1 MQFVYP
7 AFLFALS
14 AIAIPIIIHLFHFR
28 RFKKV
33 YFTNVKFLKEVKE
46 ESASRSK
53 LRNLLVLLMRIL
65 AIAFLV
71 FAFAQPF
78 IPNKN
83 TAVKNG
89 QKAVSL
95 YVDNSYSMDAQASDV
110 PLLEKAKQRARE
122 IVNAYDIGDEF
133 QVITCDF
140 EGRHQRLVSQEDALQ
155 LIDEVQPTYAV
166 QPISKVIAK
175 QKQVFNTAK
184 SEHKISY
191 LISDFQKNVTDLETI
206 QDSTFEVNLIPLQ
219 SVQLRNVSIDSA
231 WFEAP
236 VQMLNQTNRL
246 IVKVSNLSDDEV
258 EDVRLS
264 LQMNGQ
270 VKPLGNISLQANTS
284 TFDTVNITI
293 VRTGWH
299 EAALSITDFPVNFD
313 DTYYFTFNV
322 KKEIKILSINESL
335 GNRYINSAFGNT
347 AYFKIE
353 NQATSQINYSTLS
366 DYQLIILN
374 QLNNIPSGLA
384 SELQQYIA
392 DGGNVGVFP
401 NATSNLATYKSFLNS
416 INANELTPYQQ
427 KEREV
432 TYINT
437 DEFIF
442 NDVFINQSAN
452 LKLPTTTANFGVSR
466 SRAEEVLLRYRDGGS
481 FVSKYSFN
489 NGNLFLCAAPL
500 DTDVSNLVQNGEVF
514 VPLLYKMALATAKD
528 SRIAYIIGKDEV
540 IETDNK
546 TEGTETI
553 YKLKGKAEEFIP
565 GQKSLGNKVI
575 LNVNNQVREA
585 GFYSLFLEEKEI
597 LGKFAFNYDRRES
610 NLVYF
615 TDIEL
620 KDKGGELIDVI
631 AANTKADFKEIIGE
645 RSRGLVL
652 WKYCLLI
659 ALVFLLIEVLLLRFW
674 KG

>member
-14 AIAIPIIIHLFHFR
+14 AITIPIIIHLFHFR

-33 YFTNVKFLKEVKE
+33 YFTNVKFLQEVKE

-78 IPNKN
+78 VPNKN
-83 TAVKNG
+83 TTIKNG

-122 IVNAYDIGDEF
+122 IVSAYDIGDEF
-133 QVITCDF
+133 QIITCDF

-166 QPISKVIAK
+166 QNISKVILK

-191 LISDFQKNVTDLETI
+191 LISDFQQNVTDLETV
-206 QDSTFEVNLIPLQ
+206 QDTSIEMNLVPLQ

-264 LQMNGQ
+264 LKMNGQ
-270 VKPLGNISLQANTS
+270 VKPLGNINLQANAS
-284 TFDTVNITI
+284 TFDTVNVTI
-293 VRTGWH
+293 IRTGWH
-299 EAALSITDFPVNFD
+299 EAELNITDFPVNFD

-322 KKEIKILSINESL
+322 KKEVKILSINENM
-335 GNRYINSAFGNT
+335 GNRYVNSVFGNS
-347 AYFKIE
+347 AYFKVE
-353 NQATSQINYSTLS
+353 NQSTNQINYSKLS

-374 QLNNIPSGLA
+374 QLNNISSGLA
-384 SELQQYIA
+384 SQLRQYIE
-392 DGGNVGVFP
+392 DGGNLGVFP
-401 NATSNLATYKSFLNS
+401 SATSNLASYKSFLNS
-416 INANELTPYQQ
+416 VNANELTSYQQ

-442 NDVFINQSAN
+442 NDVFINQSSN
-452 LKLPTTTANFGVSR
+452 LKLPVTTANFGVSR

-481 FVSKYSFN
+481 FVSKYSYN

-500 DTDVSNLVQNGEVF
+500 DIEVSNLVQSGEVF
-514 VPLLYKMALATAKD
+514 VPLLYKMALATGKNNQ
-528 SRIAYIIGKDEV
+528 IAYIIGKDEV
-540 IETDNK
+540 IETENK
-546 TEGTETI
+546 AEGAETV
-553 YKLKGKAEEFIP
+553 YKLKGNAEEFIP
-565 GQKSLGNKVI
+565 GQKNLGSKVI

-585 GFYSLFLEEKEI
+585 GFYNLFLEEKET
-597 LGKFAFNYDRRES
+597 LGKLAFNYDRRES
-610 NLVYF
+610 NLAYYSAS
-615 TDIEL
+615 EL
-620 KDKGGELIDVI
+620 KEKIGSLADIITVD
-631 AANTKADFKEIIGE
+631 TKADFKEIIGE
-645 RSRGLVL
+645 RSRGIIL
-652 WKYCLLI
+652 WKYCLLL
-659 ALVFLLIEVLLLRFW
+659 ALGFLLVEVLLLRFW
-674 KG
+674 KT